1 MTPHSKALREHIALV
16 FANWD
21 GPFDPNDAEARKVA
35 EQRADHFIM
44 KSAEITAA
52 KKTRKPSLRLVQ

>member
-1 MTPHSKALREHIALV
+1 MTPNSKALREHIALV

-21 GPFDPNDAEARKVA
+21 GPFDPNDAEARQRA
-35 EQRADHFIM
+35 EAQADHFIM

-52 KKTRKPSLRLVQ
+52 KRTKKPPLRLVQ